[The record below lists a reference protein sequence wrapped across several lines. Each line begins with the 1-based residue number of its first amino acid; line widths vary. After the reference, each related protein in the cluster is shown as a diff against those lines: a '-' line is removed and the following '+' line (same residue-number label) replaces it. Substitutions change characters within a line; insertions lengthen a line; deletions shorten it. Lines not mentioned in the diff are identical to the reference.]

1 VRSKQQTGRRARRK
15 RKRIIVAGYS
25 SEAETAEQLNVAIR
39 TLRSWRQ
46 RGKGP
51 PWVKVG
57 RQVIYADQSRA
68 ACSKT
73 RKFTRFDSR
82 VRPHKRTGPC

>member
-1 VRSKQQTGRRARRK
+1 MRSKQQTGRRARRK

-46 RGKGP
+46 RGVGP
-51 PWVKVG
+51 PWAKVG
-57 RQVIYADQSRA
+57 RQVIYGDESRMAWVKGQEVQPVRIPA
-68 ACSKT
+68 A
-73 RKFTRFDSR
+73 
-82 VRPHKRTGPC
+82 RPSGEVA